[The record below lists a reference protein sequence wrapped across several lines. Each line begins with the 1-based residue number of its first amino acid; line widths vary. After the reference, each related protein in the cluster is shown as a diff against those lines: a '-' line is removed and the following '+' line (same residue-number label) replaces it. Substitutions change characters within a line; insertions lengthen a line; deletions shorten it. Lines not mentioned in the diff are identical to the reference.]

1 MVAVTNLT
9 PTVGKNLFQIQFQV
23 VSYEGIEK
31 NKTGKIAWASLCAI
45 CMFLPFN
52 I

>member
-1 MVAVTNLT
+1 MVAVADLT
-9 PTVGKNLFQIQFQV
+9 PRVGEDLFQIQFQV
-23 VSYEGIEK
+23 VSYEGTEE
-31 NKTGKIAWASLCAI
+31 NQTGKIAWASLCAI